1 MKLFSSDPNGR
12 PAITLPQVVALI
24 PVLLNALAA
33 YGIFTPS
40 TAQASALRDLLL
52 ATVALIGGDA
62 LIRVGRN
69 VADGIKA
76 RKPVPQPTG
85 MAIPSPPPIAV
96 GPPVVRLHATDLDAI
111 VKAFT
116 AAAKPK
122 PAAKRKATPA
132 KPA

>member
-69 VADGIKA
+69 VADGIKD
-76 RKPVPQPTG
+76 RKPLRIEPTA
-85 MAIPSPPPIAV
+85 MAASKPIDV

-111 VKAFT
+111 VQAFT

-122 PAAKRKATPA
+122 PAAKRKAAPA

>member
-76 RKPVPQPTG
+76 RKPAAPTG
-85 MAIPSPPPIAV
+85 MAIASPLALDI
-96 GPPVVRLHATDLDAI
+96 GPPVMRMHTDDMDKLVEAI
-111 VKAFT
+111 T
-116 AAAKPK
+116 TSLKPK
-122 PAAKRKATPA
+122 PAAKRKATPPKSA
-132 KPA
+132 

>member
-76 RKPVPQPTG
+76 RKPAPPTG
-85 MAIPSPPPIAV
+85 MAIASPPPIAL
-96 GPPVVRLHATDLDAI
+96 GPPVMRLHTDDMDKLVEAI
-111 VKAFT
+111 
-116 AAAKPK
+116 AAVVKPK
-122 PAAKRKATPA
+122 APAKRKATPPKA
-132 KPA
+132 A